1 MPILKIEN
9 VGQHGII
16 TDVLPH
22 QLPPNAW
29 TDGKNIRFNDIK
41 AVKFTGH
48 QTYHTPPSNWDGG
61 ATNQIYYLLPV
72 SEPTDYYWIYCGL
85 KDVRA
90 TSNSDTS
97 TSKEITNSGANYT
110 ATDVTV
116 NWTGCII
123 GGVPVINNGVDTP
136 QMWNPVDYSVN
147 TLEDLTGFA
156 AAATKCGALR
166 AYKNYLVALDVTK
179 GGTRYP
185 SLVKWSDSSALGTVP
200 ASWDETDETT
210 DAGETELAGTRTDLN
225 TGTALDCMTMR
236 DANIIYR
243 DDSIWSM
250 NFIGGPFVFEFRK
263 IYSAQ
268 GMLTRKCMAEFGGK
282 HFVVGQADVFVHDG
296 ANFTSVIDTKNKDFL
311 FNDMDP
317 TYYDRTFVFAN
328 YAGAEMWICYVE
340 NSSGATWPNKALV
353 WNWEHQTWGVRD
365 LPSNTAYIEG
375 GVVDTQD
382 TTDIW
387 TSYDSGTGTHDGSG
401 NAAILSD
408 STASWSTDEHVGK
421 WLYNTTDGSNGLI
434 TANTST
440 TITAT
445 LAGGTDNDWDASDAY
460 GISDVWSTWTTEW
473 GSLGF
478 TPQKSAP
485 ALASVVISKGDV
497 TNQFAGT
504 SFTSNIC
511 RTDIPL
517 GEQDNFV
524 RVKAVYPRLRGSTVN
539 INIGVQQ
546 APEGTIKW
554 NGFKSFTPGTDQKM
568 DVRLTGTH
576 LAIKVQS
583 DGDDSWEMSGID
595 IEFEPIYRR

>member
-85 KDVRA
+85 KDVRV
-90 TSNSDTS
+90 TSNADTS
-97 TSKEITNSGANYT
+97 TSQEITPVAGDLVASD
-110 ATDVTV
+110 ATVE
-116 NWTGCII
+116 WTGCII
-123 GGVPVINNGVDTP
+123 GGVPVINNGVDYPHT
-136 QMWNPVDYSVN
+136 WDRDYSTPGKLVV
-147 TLEDLTGFA
+147 LTDFDNHA
-156 AAATKCGALR
+156 DKCGALR

-340 NSSGATWPNKALV
+340 NASGATWPNKALV

-387 TSYDSGTGTHDGSG
+387 T
-401 NAAILSD
+401 LSD
-408 STASWSTDEHVGK
+408 
-421 WLYNTTDGSNGLI
+421 
-434 TANTST
+434 
-440 TITAT
+440 
-445 LAGGTDNDWDASDAY
+445 GTWAD
-460 GISDVWSTWTTEW
+460 WTTEW

-478 TPQKSAP
+478 TPQKSSP

-524 RVKAVYPRLRGSTVN
+524 RVKAVYPRLRGSTVD

-554 NGFKSFTPGTDQKM
+554 NGFKSFTPGTDQKI